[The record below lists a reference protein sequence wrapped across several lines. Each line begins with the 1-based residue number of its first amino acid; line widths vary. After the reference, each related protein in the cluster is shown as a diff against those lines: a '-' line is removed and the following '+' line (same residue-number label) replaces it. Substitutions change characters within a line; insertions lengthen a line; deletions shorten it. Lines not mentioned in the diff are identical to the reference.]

1 MAQLN
6 CQNILTKIK
15 ARTRQ
20 SRMLEVTRRA
30 WLRITVVQ
38 QQALP
43 SAMDIG

>member
-1 MAQLN
+1 MTQLN

-15 ARTRQ
+15 ARTRR
-20 SRMLEVTRRA
+20 SRMLEVMRRA
-30 WLRITVVQ
+30 WLRTTVVQ